1 MAKFLVDTDI
11 LVDLFHDQEYAKQL
25 IPSMTNKGSVYI
37 STITIAELRAGFT
50 NEQADFLLPKLY
62 DITTVLDLDRRI
74 AELGG
79 KLRYEYKKLLPD
91 MLIAATA
98 IIEKC
103 QLVTRNKKDFPMKEI
118 KFYPIEE

>member
-1 MAKFLVDTDI
+1 MAKFLIDTDI

-25 IPSMTNKGSVYI
+25 IPSITNKGSVYI

-62 DITTVLDLDRRI
+62 SIATVLDLDRRI

-79 KLRYEYKKLLPD
+79 KLRYEYRRLLPD
-91 MLIAATA
+91 MLIAATV
-98 IIEKC
+98 ILEKC
-103 QLVTRNKKDFPMKEI
+103 KLVTRNKKDFPMKEI
-118 KFYPIEE
+118 HFYPIE